1 MFFSRNKYCDET
13 DHIIGFSTVNTVA
26 AWLHMPGSFGLV
38 PRCMEQTEQRGRG
51 LRHDGQLVICQSTVD
66 HFHWCEFYPKLWL
79 LYRRHI
85 CSSKISLMLCTNH
98 HKNQFL
104 LIDNQK
110 YIYSADV
117 LAIKGYDKTFI
128 PCGTKVSITV
138 KTGLL
143 DASQTAN

>member
-1 MFFSRNKYCDET
+1 
-13 DHIIGFSTVNTVA
+13 
-26 AWLHMPGSFGLV
+26 
-38 PRCMEQTEQRGRG
+38 
-51 LRHDGQLVICQSTVD
+51 
-66 HFHWCEFYPKLWL
+66 
-79 LYRRHI
+79 
-85 CSSKISLMLCTNH
+85 MLCTNH